1 VSVDPARKEFVM
13 HRAAVLTTVAI
24 AGAIAVPAT
33 ASSAPG
39 SASGCAHLLVDP
51 RGNAREWFLP
61 GSPYNADA
69 DLLYVDA
76 RTTGSLLI
84 LTVGLAKVEAK
95 PATGTLISVYFTTHH
110 QGATGD
116 YSADIDHQVD
126 GDSYSVQN
134 SDTLSVA
141 PASGSNNVTAGTF
154 TIQVP
159 LKTIDSNYRGAV
171 LSDLGVVV
179 SQDVGVTEA
188 NGGFIEQSTGPE
200 YRYVTGNANNCSRH

>member
-1 VSVDPARKEFVM
+1 M
-13 HRAAVLTTVAI
+13 HRVAVLTTVALV
-24 AGAIAVPAT
+24 GAVAIPAT
-33 ASSAPG
+33 ASSSPG
-39 SASGCAHLLVDP
+39 TSPGCAHLLVHP
-51 RGNAREWFLP
+51 RGDAREWFLP

-76 RTTGSLLI
+76 RTTGGLLT

-110 QGATGD
+110 QGTTGD
-116 YSADIDHQVD
+116 YSADIAHQVD
-126 GDSYSVQN
+126 GDSFSVEN

-141 PASGSNNVTAGTF
+141 SASGSANLTAGTF

-171 LSDLGVVV
+171 LSDLGVIVA
-179 SQDVGVTEA
+179 QNVGVTEA

-200 YRYVTGNANNCSRH
+200 YRYIVGNTNNCNG